1 MVYWGGCFYGSSRC
15 SAVVAELVCSS
26 TFAPQLLQYGMGDH
40 DGDPEYVLIAL
51 IYRFL
56 SSLWSGSVI

>member
-1 MVYWGGCFYGSSRC
+1 MGASTGLRGVPQLLQNLS
-15 SAVVAELVCSS
+15 VSS
-26 TFAPQLLQYGMGDH
+26 TFALQLLQYGMGDY